1 MPTARRDSVELY
13 WESTGA
19 GAPVLLVM
27 GLGMNATGWWR
38 TVPVLAER
46 FRVLALDNRGVG
58 RSGRPSGPY
67 TVADM
72 ADDAIAVLDAAGEP
86 AAHVYGISLGGMIA
100 QEIALRHPDR
110 VRGLVLAAT
119 TPGGS
124 RAVPADDATL
134 AFFRRRAEMPAVEAV
149 WASVPYNYAE
159 ATWRQ
164 HGDRI
169 AQDIAQRLRFPIER
183 EPYEAQLTAALG
195 HDAHD
200 RLGAIRA
207 PTLIVHGTED
217 RMVPPANGDLLA
229 QAIPRARL
237 HEQPRAGHLLFTD
250 APQVD
255 VVVGDFLTEQSSP
268 GPSSRALR

>member
-1 MPTARRDSVELY
+1 
-13 WESTGA
+13 
-19 GAPVLLVM
+19 
-27 GLGMNATGWWR
+27 
-38 TVPVLAER
+38 
-46 FRVLALDNRGVG
+46 
-58 RSGRPSGPY
+58 
-67 TVADM
+67 
-72 ADDAIAVLDAAGEP
+72 
-86 AAHVYGISLGGMIA
+86 
-100 QEIALRHPDR
+100 
-110 VRGLVLAAT
+110 
-119 TPGGS
+119 
-124 RAVPADDATL
+124 
-134 AFFRRRAEMPAVEAV
+134 MPAVEAV

-183 EPYEAQLTAALG
+183 EPYEAQLAAALG

-237 HEQPRAGHLLFTD
+237 HEQPCAGHLLFTD